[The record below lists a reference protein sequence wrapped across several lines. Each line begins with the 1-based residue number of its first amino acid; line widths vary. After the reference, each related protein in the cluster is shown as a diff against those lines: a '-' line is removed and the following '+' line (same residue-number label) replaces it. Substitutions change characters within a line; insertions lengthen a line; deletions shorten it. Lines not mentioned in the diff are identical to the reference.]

1 MNNDTIERIKI
12 GFKFIFQSY
21 KVMMGSLLTLFV
33 PQECVI
39 DNQSQICSLQ
49 NNIEKNDIV
58 NKIALGFNFLSVILF
73 IGCYMIEL
81 KRENFLIKHLDI
93 DHNFPD
99 NNLDTILYKKPD
111 FANELKKYNKCYFSY
126 IKVLASIYMFN
137 LIISSVSIY
146 DHYAGISTITSYMS
160 YTTLILLKLYDST
173 YISYS
178 SSKNNRTLSSYM
190 LEFSSFNVYDKDFLE
205 ESSKKNEIDPEKIK
219 LEIDY

>member
-1 MNNDTIERIKI
+1 MNNDTIERVKI

-33 PQECVI
+33 PQECFI

-49 NNIEKNDIV
+49 NNIEKNDIL
-58 NKIALGFNFLSVILF
+58 NKIALGFNFLSVFLF
-73 IGCYMIEL
+73 IGCYIIEL

-93 DHNFPD
+93 NHDFPD
-99 NNLDTILYKKPD
+99 NNLDLILDKKPE
-111 FANELKKYNKCYFSY
+111 FANELKKYNKYYFSY
-126 IKVLASIYMFN
+126 VKVLASIYMFN
-137 LIISSVSIY
+137 LIISSISIY

-178 SSKNNRTLSSYM
+178 SSKNNRALSSYM

-205 ESSKKNEIDPEKIK
+205 ESSKQDKIDPEKIK

>member
-173 YISYS
+173 YISYY
-178 SSKNNRTLSSYM
+178 SSKNNRALSSYM